1 MTMKPSVIPAVVL
14 SLGLAA
20 CAAMTGRSAG
30 RTIDDATI
38 SASVKSKLAADAGA
52 KTLTS
57 VDVDTVNGTVYLS
70 GTVPDAATKERAA
83 RLAREVDGAQH
94 VVNNLQTKSTM
105 AGDNPEPSHS
115 GY

>member
-1 MTMKPSVIPAVVL
+1 MTKLSVIPAVILAV
-14 SLGLAA
+14 GLAG

-83 RLAREVDGAQH
+83 RLAREVDGAQR
-94 VVNNLQTKSTM
+94 VVNNLQTRSSM
-105 AGDNPEPSHS
+105 AGDDPDKSDG